1 MVTIY
6 LTYVLVEVIG
16 EKAILLGQITVFLLC
31 RTVLGQDVLA
41 LVQVETG
48 QNIHTAETS
57 KDSHLICILDQH
69 AIVGSITDILQE
81 HLI

>member
-6 LTYVLVEVIG
+6 LTYVLAADKE
-16 EKAILLGQITVFLLC
+16 EKAIQLGLITVFLQC

-41 LVQVETG
+41 LVLAETG
-48 QNIHTAETS
+48 QNIHTEVIS
-57 KDSHLICILDQH
+57 KDNHRICILDQH
-69 AIVGSITDILQE
+69 VTVGSTTDILQV